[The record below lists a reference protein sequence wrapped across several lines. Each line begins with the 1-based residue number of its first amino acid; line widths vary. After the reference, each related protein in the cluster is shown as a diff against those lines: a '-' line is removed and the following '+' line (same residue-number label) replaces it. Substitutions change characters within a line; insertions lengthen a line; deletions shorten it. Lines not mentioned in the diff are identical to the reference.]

1 MRTAMATTKSS
12 SAVER
17 DPASADGRASEP
29 GTNREAADQPTLDE
43 IIRWIRQDLDARR
56 APRRVDASAPAQRSV
71 GGERF
76 GPAALVLR
84 RLRAG
89 VVRLRGR
96 AARRIG

>member
-17 DPASADGRASEP
+17 DPASAGGRASEP
-29 GTNREAADQPTLDE
+29 ATNREAADQPTLDE

-56 APRRVDASAPAQRSV
+56 GPRRVDASAPAQRSV